1 MSSIRLYLMGANF
14 APKILTQEN
23 NHQFQRLISME

>member
-1 MSSIRLYLMGANF
+1 MGANF